1 MQTLD
6 FQKMENIERSATRR
20 RTFYRWLLFII
31 LGIFA
36 LYYLAPLYVMIITSL
51 KTMEEIRQ
59 GNLMTFPREI
69 IFDSWKT
76 AWSGRGGID
85 AGNVFLRPFF
95 WNSLKMVVPAVVIS
109 TFFGALNG
117 YALTKC
123 VLEATT
129 SCSYCSSSVVLF
141 PIRQSCFRWLEP

>member
-1 MQTLD
+1 MQTLE
-6 FQKMENIERSATRR
+6 FQKMETIERSATRR

-69 IFDSWKT
+69 TVSYT
-76 AWSGRGGID
+76 H
-85 AGNVFLRPFF
+85 
-95 WNSLKMVVPAVVIS
+95 
-109 TFFGALNG
+109 
-117 YALTKC
+117 LT
-123 VLEATT
+123 LPTI
-129 SCSYCSSSVVLF
+129 YSV
-141 PIRQSCFRWLEP
+141 

>member
-6 FQKMENIERSATRR
+6 FQKMENIERSTSRR

-51 KTMEEIRQ
+51 KSMEEIRQ
-59 GNLMTFPREI
+59 GNLMTLPGEI
-69 IFDSWKT
+69 MFDAWIT
-76 AWSGRGGID
+76 AWSGREYD

-95 WNSLKMVVPAVVIS
+95 WNSIKIGRIMGRMIVI
-109 TFFGALNG
+109 
-117 YALTKC
+117 
-123 VLEATT
+123 
-129 SCSYCSSSVVLF
+129 
-141 PIRQSCFRWLEP
+141 